1 MEDLNTISEKLD
13 QINESVDRG
22 SAESA
27 NMLNEANF
35 ELESAKA
42 EDIPNKLAK
51 ITATVQQ
58 INEKIQSL
66 EDSGNYLNELPVKI
80 EGLIREQVSD
90 ASERSKITNKIKQK
104 LHLLSL
110 KIKKTLLNIKLGLTK
125 LKRGMLLLA
134 AEGKIA
140 PFLQAMFMA
149 IITAIQLI
157 FKVIAVIIGVLNN
170 IIKMIPMMF
179 NMDAEGM
186 AFFMTPKS
194 FSTTKMNIMNPNQ
207 SAQRILPKGV
217 ITSIDTLMNA
227 PLFTMGTNKK
237 AAVAASVAQ
246 SAANA
251 FNEDSNFTVVD
262 ADISYAVRKSILS
275 TINTLLAILPL
286 VEPLPKYERLPMWK
300 NLGYFLWLLTGWCP
314 AGKKSFGIPGM

>member
-1 MEDLNTISEKLD
+1 MEDLNTISEKLE
-13 QINESVDRG
+13 QINESVDTG

-27 NMLNEANF
+27 NILNEVTL

-42 EDIPNKLAK
+42 KEVPSKLAK
-51 ITATVQQ
+51 ITAVIQR
-58 INEKIQSL
+58 INEKVSSL
-66 EDSGNYLNELPVKI
+66 EEYSAYLNELPAKV
-80 EGLIREQVSD
+80 EGLVREKVSD
-90 ASERSKITNKIKQK
+90 SAEQPKIANKIKQK

-110 KIKKTLLNIKLGLTK
+110 KIKKTVLNIKLGLTK

-140 PFLQAMFMA
+140 PFLQTMFMA
-149 IITAIQLI
+149 VITAIQLI
-157 FKVIAVIIGVLNN
+157 FKVIGVIINVLNN
-170 IIKMIPMMF
+170 IIKMIPMLF

-194 FSTTKMNIMNPNQ
+194 FSTTKMNIMNLNQ
-207 SAQRILPKGV
+207 SAQRILPKAV

-227 PLFTMGTNKK
+227 PLFTMGANKK
-237 AAVAASVAQ
+237 AAVAASIAQ

-251 FNEDSNFTVVD
+251 FDEDSNFTVIN
-262 ADISYAVRKSILS
+262 ADISYTVRESILS
-275 TINTLLAILPL
+275 AINTLLAVLPL